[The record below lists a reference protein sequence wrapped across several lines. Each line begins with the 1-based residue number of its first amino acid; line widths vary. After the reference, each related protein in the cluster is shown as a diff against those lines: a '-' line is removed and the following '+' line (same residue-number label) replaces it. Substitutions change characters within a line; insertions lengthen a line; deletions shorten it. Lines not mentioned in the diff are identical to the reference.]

1 MLARTPNSH
10 PTPAHLPDVG
20 GDTPAASAH
29 SSADLIKGIENKWGN
44 KKIFHAYHHVTR
56 TAFFGVKMYFF
67 RQKKVLF
74 FGKKIK
80 GGVHVDVQR
89 VQTVVTKIE
98 SESFCV
104 H

>member
-1 MLARTPNSH
+1 MGKQENCSCLPSH
-10 PTPAHLPDVG
+10 DKNDFFLGKNVLF
-20 GDTPAASAH
+20 SA
-29 SSADLIKGIENKWGN
+29 
-44 KKIFHAYHHVTR
+44 
-56 TAFFGVKMYFF
+56 
-67 RQKKVLF
+67 KKVLF

>member
-10 PTPAHLPDVG
+10 QTPAHLPDIG
-20 GDTPAASAH
+20 GDIPAAAAH

-44 KKIFHAYHHVTR
+44 KKIVHAYHHMTR
-56 TAFFGVKMYFF
+56 TTFFG
-67 RQKKVLF
+67 
-74 FGKKIK
+74 GKKGTSAKQIK
-80 GGVHVDVQR
+80 GGGVHVDVER
-89 VQTVVTKIE
+89 VQTEVTKIE

>member
-1 MLARTPNSH
+1 MGKQENCSC
-10 PTPAHLPDVG
+10 LPPPD
-20 GDTPAASAH
+20 DN
-29 SSADLIKGIENKWGN
+29 DFFWGR
-44 KKIFHAYHHVTR
+44 KEY
-56 TAFFGVKMYFF
+56 
-67 RQKKVLF
+67 F
-74 FGKKIK
+74 FGKKSTLFWQKIK

>member
-1 MLARTPNSH
+1 MGKQENCSC
-10 PTPAHLPDVG
+10 LPPHDE
-20 GDTPAASAH
+20 D
-29 SSADLIKGIENKWGN
+29 DFFWG
-44 KKIFHAYHHVTR
+44 
-56 TAFFGVKMYFF
+56 
-67 RQKKVLF
+67 KKVLF
-74 FGKKIK
+74 LAKKSTYFLAKKIK

>member
-1 MLARTPNSH
+1 MGKQENFSCLPPNDENDFFWGKKV
-10 PTPAHLPDVG
+10 LF
-20 GDTPAASAH
+20 SA
-29 SSADLIKGIENKWGN
+29 
-44 KKIFHAYHHVTR
+44 
-56 TAFFGVKMYFF
+56 
-67 RQKKVLF
+67 KKVLF